1 MTNNLYGFQKIK
13 SSFIKELDSEATI
26 YEHEKLGA
34 KLLHVPNDDDNKVF
48 NIQFVTLPED
58 DTGIAHILEHSV
70 LAGSEKYPLKEPF
83 VNLLKGS
90 LNTFLNAMTA
100 SDKTMYPFASQNE
113 QDFLNILDVY
123 LDAVFAPNIK
133 TDPLILRQEGW
144 RYEQFSA
151 AEQPRYNGIV
161 FNEMKGAMSA
171 PDSRLDQVC
180 RKAIFDNTYQ
190 FNSGGQPSAIVDLT
204 DQNFI
209 DFYEKNYHPSN
220 SYIFLYGDMAPE
232 PVFQALD
239 EKFAK
244 YQRAESLPD
253 IKHTSVIRQPQYCT
267 GVYPA
272 QEDDLRYAQIQLV
285 LPEVDSEQFL
295 LLANAMQVISLAL
308 FSMESSGLRQSIIAR
323 GLAQEIYSY
332 ADFSKFDPNL
342 QILLIGIPNL
352 LPQEIEQALWEELS
366 KALDNY
372 EVDVFAA
379 ALNSYSFS
387 LREADSQSL
396 PQGLVR
402 GIAAFRNWPYGI
414 APFETLAFESRL
426 EFLSQN
432 IDTEYFKKLI
442 KENIFENQHRVT
454 AVLTPSPTEAAESL
468 QREQEKLNQRYSAL
482 DQSEKQALIQ
492 MNQDLLAKQNTPDT
506 PEALAGL
513 PRLKRSDL
521 KETHNYQM
529 VELSQL
535 QLLDSENDKLD
546 SGNTFNNDSFDSY
559 NPFNSDN
566 KSHYNEKSNSA
577 INSVQAESIPLLTYF
592 GSSKGIVYL
601 SLQFDLAKISQ
612 SELFELSLLTEI
624 WGNID
629 TENYSYQDLT
639 NYSLTHT
646 GGISISLTYTEKRR
660 YLEVRIKFL
669 ESKTTQGLHLLE
681 EILLRTKFVDQN
693 RIHQLLTGL
702 FSGLQLSLA
711 DDGITLG
718 RKRLKSYFDP
728 SGKFDDLTS
737 GITYYLNLKNLLQNW
752 QQKAD
757 VLLEKFASL
766 VQRLVIR
773 EQLTLFFAGEKS
785 GFDNI
790 EDQLR
795 SSLLQYPDWE
805 NSGLTE
811 QNTPDQAWNF
821 DLKIANE
828 AFIIPSDVQ
837 FVIGG
842 NNLRSLD
849 PNWEFDGSLHV
860 LRQIINTDYLWNSIR
875 VKGGAYGASMLLDR
889 QGNLILAS
897 YRDPECSK
905 TYQVF
910 TELGNYL
917 TNLSMSD
924 DELTGYLIGTFA
936 GLDQPLSFPAAS
948 RRAKNLYDHDIT
960 SERLQTEREH
970 ALNVQVADLKQ
981 HAQLIGKALSQNI
994 RCTLGNSE
1002 KLEQEKDLFKSTEIL
1017 N

>member
-1 MTNNLYGFQKIK
+1 MTSNIYGFQKLK
-13 SSFIKELDSEATI
+13 SSFIKELESEAAI
-26 YEHEKLGA
+26 YEHERLGA

-48 NIQFVTLPED
+48 NIQFVTLPEN

-83 VNLLKGS
+83 VNLLKSS

-100 SDKTMYPFASQNE
+100 ADKTMYPFASQNE
-113 QDFLNILDVY
+113 QDFLNMLDVY

-171 PDSRLDQVC
+171 PDSRLDQIC

-204 DQNFI
+204 DQDFI

-220 SYIFLYGDMAPE
+220 SFIFLYGDIAPE
-232 PVFQALD
+232 PVFRALD

-244 YQRAESLPD
+244 YQRAENLP
-253 IKHTSVIRQPQYCT
+253 IMKHTSSIEQPRYCT

-272 QEDDLRYAQIQLV
+272 SKDDLHYAQIQLV
-285 LPEVDSEQFL
+285 LPTVDTEQFL
-295 LLANAMQVISLAL
+295 LLGNALQVTSLAL
-308 FSMESSGLRQSIIAR
+308 FGMESSSLRQNIIAR
-323 GLAQEIYSY
+323 GLAQEVYAY

-342 QILLIGIPNL
+342 QILLIGIPQL
-352 LPQEIEQALWEELS
+352 SPQEIELALWEELS
-366 KALDNY
+366 KVINNY
-372 EVDVFAA
+372 EADVFAA
-379 ALNSYSFS
+379 ALNSYSFN
-387 LREADSQSL
+387 LREADSKSL
-396 PQGLVR
+396 PQGLTR
-402 GIAAFRNWPYGI
+402 GIAALRNWPYGI
-414 APFETLAFESRL
+414 DPFDTLAFESRL
-426 EFLSQN
+426 EFLAKK
-432 IDTEYFKKLI
+432 IDTDYFKNLI
-442 KENIFENQHRVT
+442 RENIIDNQHRVT

-492 MNQDLLAKQNTPDT
+492 MNHDLSAKQNTPDS
-506 PEALAGL
+506 PEALASL

-521 KETHNYQM
+521 KEKHNYQM

-535 QLLDSENDKLD
+535 QLFDTEKTKFNSDSNLDSDYLVQDNLLNSDDKLD
-546 SGNTFNNDSFDSY
+546 FTAKPVLTEY
-559 NPFNSDN
+559 
-566 KSHYNEKSNSA
+566 
-577 INSVQAESIPLLTYF
+577 IPLLTYF

-646 GGISISLTYTEKRR
+646 GGISINLSYTEKRR
-660 YLEVRIKFL
+660 YLEVTIKFL
-669 ESKTTQGLHLLE
+669 ESKADHGLHLLE
-681 EILLRTKFVDQN
+681 EILLRTKFADQN
-693 RIHQLLTGL
+693 RIHQLLTSL

-718 RKRLKSYFDP
+718 RKRLKSYLDP

-737 GITYYLNLKNLLQNW
+737 GITYYQNLKNLLENW
-752 QQKAD
+752 SQKAD
-757 VLLEKFASL
+757 ILLEKFASL

-773 EQLTLFFAGEKS
+773 EQITLFFAGEKS
-785 GFDNI
+785 GFANVK
-790 EDQLR
+790 DQLR
-795 SSLLQYPDWE
+795 SSLLQYPDWAT
-805 NSGLTE
+805 SGLTE
-811 QNTPDQAWNF
+811 QNTPNQVWHF
-821 DLKIANE
+821 DLEIANE

-842 NNLRSLD
+842 NNLLNIDS
-849 PNWEFDGSLHV
+849 NWKFNGSLHV

-905 TYQVF
+905 TYQVYA
-910 TELGNYL
+910 ELENYL
-917 TNLSMSD
+917 TNLAVSD

-936 GLDQPLSFPAAS
+936 NLDQPLSFPAAS

-960 SERLQTEREH
+960 TEQLLAERKQ

-981 HAQLIGKALSQNI
+981 HAQLIGKALAQNI

-1002 KLEQEKDLFKSTEIL
+1002 KLNQEKDLFKSTEIL

>member
-1 MTNNLYGFQKIK
+1 MDKIHGFKKIASK
-13 SSFIKELDSEATI
+13 YIVEVDCEAAI
-26 YEHEKLGA
+26 YEHERLGA

-100 SDKTMYPFASQNE
+100 ADKTMYPFASQNE
-113 QDFLNILDVY
+113 QDFLNMLDVY

-144 RYEQFSA
+144 RYEQFSD

-171 PDSRLDQVC
+171 PDSRLDQIC

-204 DQNFI
+204 DQDFI

-220 SYIFLYGDMAPE
+220 SFIFLYGDIAPE

-244 YQRAESLPD
+244 YQKAESLP
-253 IKHTSVIRQPQYCT
+253 IIEHTSSVNQPRYCT

-272 QEDDLRYAQIQLV
+272 SKDDLHYAQIQLV
-285 LPEVDSEQFL
+285 LPTVDSGQFL
-295 LLANAMQVISLAL
+295 LLANALQVVSLAL
-308 FSMESSGLRQSIIAR
+308 FGMESSSLRQNIITR
-323 GLAQEIYSY
+323 GLAQEIYTY

-342 QILLIGIPNL
+342 QILLIGIPQL
-352 LPQEIEQALWEELS
+352 SPQEIEQAVWEELS
-366 KALDNY
+366 KTLDNY
-372 EVDVFAA
+372 EADVFAA
-379 ALNSYSFS
+379 ALNSYSFN

-402 GIAAFRNWPYGI
+402 GIAALRNWPYEIG
-414 APFETLAFESRL
+414 PFETLAFESRL
-426 EFLSQN
+426 ELLAKKT
-432 IDTEYFKKLI
+432 DTDYFKNLI
-442 KENIFENQHRVT
+442 RENIIDNQHRVT
-454 AVLTPSPTEAAESL
+454 AVLSPSPTEAAESL

-492 MNQDLLAKQNTPDT
+492 MNHDLLAKQNTPDS
-506 PEALAGL
+506 PEALASL

-521 KETHNYQM
+521 KEKHNYQM
-529 VELSQL
+529 VELSEL
-535 QLLDSENDKLD
+535 QLFDTENDKLG
-546 SGNTFNNDSFDSY
+546 STT
-559 NPFNSDN
+559 
-566 KSHYNEKSNSA
+566 NSA
-577 INSVQAESIPLLTYF
+577 QAESVPLLTYF

-646 GGISISLTYTEKRR
+646 GGISINLSYSEKRR
-660 YLEVRIKFL
+660 YLEVTIKFL
-669 ESKTTQGLHLLE
+669 EPKADQGLHLLE
-681 EILLRTKFVDQN
+681 EILLRTKFADQN
-693 RIHQLLTGL
+693 RIHQLLTSL

-718 RKRLKSYFDP
+718 RKRLKSYLDP

-737 GITYYLNLKNLLQNW
+737 GITYYQNLKNLLQNW
-752 QQKAD
+752 SQKAD
-757 VLLEKFASL
+757 ILLEKFASL

-773 EQLTLFFAGEKS
+773 EQITLFFAGEKS
-785 GFDNI
+785 GFANVK
-790 EDQLR
+790 DQLR
-795 SSLLQYPDWE
+795 SSLLQYPDCKT
-805 NSGLTE
+805 SGLTE
-811 QNTPDQAWNF
+811 QNTPNQKWNF
-821 DLKIANE
+821 DLEIANE

-842 NNLRSLD
+842 NNLRNIDS
-849 PNWEFDGSLHV
+849 NWKFNGSLHV

-875 VKGGAYGASMLLDR
+875 VKGGAYGASMSLDR

-897 YRDPECSK
+897 YRDPECGK
-905 TYQVF
+905 TYQVYA
-910 TELGNYL
+910 ELENYL
-917 TNLSMSD
+917 TNLTLSD
-924 DELTGYLIGTFA
+924 DELTGYLIGTIA
-936 GLDQPLSFPAAS
+936 NLDQPLSFPAAS
-948 RRAKNLYDHDIT
+948 RRAKSLYDHDIT
-960 SERLQTEREH
+960 TEQLLAERKQ
-970 ALNVQVADLKQ
+970 ALNVQIADLKQ
-981 HAQLIGKALSQNI
+981 HAQLIGKALAQNI
-994 RCTLGNSE
+994 RCALGNSE
-1002 KLEQEKDLFKSTEIL
+1002 KLNQEKDLFKSTEIL